1 MVDMEIKVDLT
12 VGGGVEVGLI
22 DVGPLDDL
30 YYRFVSE
37 GASAPTTAVL
47 KMFSQ
52 RTATEPPLEAAT
64 LTIDGTNPSPLTIDG
79 FKYISFA
86 TTTSEAA
93 KFGTLYIFARKT
105 QE

>member
-37 GASAPTTAVL
+37 GSSAPTTAVL

-64 LTIDGTNPSPLTIDG
+64 LTIDGTIATTTIDG

-86 TTTSEAA
+86 TTTPEAA

>member
-1 MVDMEIKVDLT
+1 MAIPVDLST
-12 VGGGVEVGLI
+12 VGGVEVSEF

-37 GASAPTTAVL
+37 GSSAPTTAVL
-47 KMFSQ
+47 SMHSK
-52 RTATEPPLEAAT
+52 RHINEPPLAT
-64 LTIDGTNPSPLTIDG
+64 ALTIDGTAQTIEIDG
-79 FKYISFA
+79 YRWISFA

-93 KFGTLYIFARKT
+93 KLGTLYIFARKT